1 VLTQHYAMLQRNLLY
16 TGVTRAKKLVVL
28 IGQKKAAQRLGPSTL
43 VETRRVAARATNR
56 FSNGLRWMTAT
67 QSGCY
72 PLGATVSMRQKDLTP
87 LDLIARE
94 TRRGLA
100 MWTDD
105 RRLARDCYAEVWTVT
120 RIDGFLECD
129 KSLAL

>member
-1 VLTQHYAMLQRNLLY
+1 MSSFVQ
-16 TGVTRAKKLVVL
+16 
-28 IGQKKAAQRLGPSTL
+28 S
-43 VETRRVAARATNR
+43 RRFTIFFAIFVSPAARADAAR
-56 FSNGLRWMTAT
+56 SDQALRLPQAD
-67 QSGCY
+67 
-72 PLGATVSMRQKDLTP
+72 LGGTGSMRQNDLTP
-87 LDLIARE
+87 LDLIAGE

-105 RRLARDCYAEVWTVT
+105 RWLARDCYTEVWTVT

>member
-1 VLTQHYAMLQRNLLY
+1 
-16 TGVTRAKKLVVL
+16 
-28 IGQKKAAQRLGPSTL
+28 
-43 VETRRVAARATNR
+43 
-56 FSNGLRWMTAT
+56 
-67 QSGCY
+67 
-72 PLGATVSMRQKDLTP
+72 MRQNDLAP

-94 TRRGLA
+94 TRCGLA

-105 RRLARDCYAEVWTVT
+105 RRLAGDRYAEVWTVT

>member
-1 VLTQHYAMLQRNLLY
+1 MSSFVQSRRFTIFLPSLFPPQFRRPPHAHDQAIRPPQ
-16 TGVTRAKKLVVL
+16 AD
-28 IGQKKAAQRLGPSTL
+28 LG
-43 VETRRVAARATNR
+43 
-56 FSNGLRWMTAT
+56 G
-67 QSGCY
+67 
-72 PLGATVSMRQKDLTP
+72 TVSMRQNDLAP

-94 TRRGLA
+94 TRCGLA

>member
-1 VLTQHYAMLQRNLLY
+1 MRNLQAI
-16 TGVTRAKKLVVL
+16 RPPQAD
-28 IGQKKAAQRLGPSTL
+28 LG
-43 VETRRVAARATNR
+43 
-56 FSNGLRWMTAT
+56 GI
-67 QSGCY
+67 
-72 PLGATVSMRQKDLTP
+72 VSMRQNDLAP

-94 TRRGLA
+94 TRCGLA

>member
-1 VLTQHYAMLQRNLLY
+1 
-16 TGVTRAKKLVVL
+16 
-28 IGQKKAAQRLGPSTL
+28 
-43 VETRRVAARATNR
+43 
-56 FSNGLRWMTAT
+56 MTAT

-72 PLGATVSMRQKDLTP
+72 PLGGTVSMRQNDLTP
-87 LDLIARE
+87 LDLIAGE

>member
-1 VLTQHYAMLQRNLLY
+1 MGWVTGSRNSDFKSARPLFCAAAVIIPVFTQHYAMLNAVQAIRPPQ
-16 TGVTRAKKLVVL
+16 AD
-28 IGQKKAAQRLGPSTL
+28 LG
-43 VETRRVAARATNR
+43 
-56 FSNGLRWMTAT
+56 G
-67 QSGCY
+67 
-72 PLGATVSMRQKDLTP
+72 TVSMRQHDLTP
-87 LDLIARE
+87 LDLIAGE

-105 RRLARDCYAEVWTVT
+105 RWLARDCYTEVWTVT

>member
-1 VLTQHYAMLQRNLLY
+1 MPPAHDRALRLPQADL
-16 TGVTRAKKLVVL
+16 GV
-28 IGQKKAAQRLGPSTL
+28 
-43 VETRRVAARATNR
+43 
-56 FSNGLRWMTAT
+56 
-67 QSGCY
+67 
-72 PLGATVSMRQKDLTP
+72 TVSMRQNDLTP
-87 LDLIARE
+87 LDLIAGE

-120 RIDGFLECD
+120 RIDGFLERD